1 MLASYEMPCPMNLTV
16 SRSVPQKMY
25 GTGHPNTI
33 ITWTFDGFHFLANR
47 MQQYTVTQQTALAS
61 SRSLC
66 RHLATFKL
74 THEILNALNNKV
86 MVCSN
91 FCDLEKAF
99 DSVNHSLLIKKIK
112 YYGITGK
119 SKLLLESY
127 STDIKEYNLIIPSKI
142 QILFQNGLK

>member
-1 MLASYEMPCPMNLTV
+1 MDLTV
-16 SRSVPQKMY
+16 SRSVPQKMF
-25 GTGHPNTI
+25 GTGQQTTI
-33 ITWTFDGFHFLANR
+33 ITWTFDSFHRLAKR
-47 MQQYTVTQQTALAS
+47 MQQYTVTQQTALTS

-99 DSVNHSLLIKKIK
+99 DSVNHSLIK
-112 YYGITGK
+112 IT
-119 SKLLLESY
+119 SILWYNLLLESY
-127 STDIKEYNLIIPSKI
+127 
-142 QILFQNGLK
+142 